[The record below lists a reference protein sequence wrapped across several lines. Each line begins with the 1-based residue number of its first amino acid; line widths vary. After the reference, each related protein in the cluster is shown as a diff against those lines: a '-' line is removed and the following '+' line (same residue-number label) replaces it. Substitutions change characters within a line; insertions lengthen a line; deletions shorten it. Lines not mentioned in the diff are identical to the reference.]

1 MLPPAP
7 RGCRGHEP
15 PTEPVHRNPQ
25 NQSSARSA
33 TPRGKAARRQENSV
47 APEAPRA
54 RATQGNTAPPPRH
67 LLRAPRCSYP
77 VQTLPRTTRGGTHQ
91 AGGRIMLLPRRGRAR
106 ALHNAGRRGGAPAV
120 PCPRGERA
128 ARARGTRERR
138 EPRGRRVHS
147 RTGGGAVGC
156 VRESASG
163 DDGRKEGG
171 VGQEMKA
178 AARKRAAGF
187 SVGFSWGACLRSWD
201 ELGSSVCAYRL
212 PFRPVKATAHT
223 VVHCVI
229 SVSC

>member
-25 NQSSARSA
+25 NQSSARIA
-33 TPRGKAARRQENSV
+33 PPRGKAARRRENSV
-47 APEAPRA
+47 AAEAPRA

-67 LLRAPRCSYP
+67 LLRTPRCSYAAQT
-77 VQTLPRTTRGGTHQ
+77 QTLPRTTRGRYAPSGRG
-91 AGGRIMLLPRRGRAR
+91 GGRIMLLRTSPGSR
-106 ALHNAGRRGGAPAV
+106 ALHNAGRGGGAPAV

-138 EPRGRRVHS
+138 EPRGGRVHA
-147 RTGGGAVGC
+147 RTGGGALVGC
-156 VRESASG
+156 VREVEG
-163 DDGRKEGG
+163 KGGG
-171 VGQEMKA
+171 VGQQRK
-178 AARKRAAGF
+178 AARKEKAFG
-187 SVGFSWGACLRSWD
+187 VGMSWC
-201 ELGSSVCAYRL
+201 SSVCAYRL
-212 PFRPVKATAHT
+212 PFRPVKATAHA